1 MIVFAENSL
10 PETSKDKIYYG
21 YYQFFLNLYGL
32 FLDRIK
38 NKPKEISNLKP
49 RDLNDENVC
58 RAIDAINSIEQEDI
72 SFGLYYSDIEL
83 ISVFRIKE
91 IEDILHIPE
100 IVFLKKIDL
109 EERIEILRQIIERML
124 RYAEEHNFKKLE
136 FEVSKNDYPLL
147 NILATNGFK
156 AVDEH
161 PKTNSYFPTDILYID
176 ILKRDY
182 ERTRSSKQRQI

>member
-109 EERIEILRQIIERML
+109 EERIEILRQIIEKML

-161 PKTNSYFPTDILYID
+161 PK
-176 ILKRDY
+176 KRI
-182 ERTRSSKQRQI
+182 EHGNCIKQKQQKYNGKNDALAL